1 MFGVKPP
8 EGTASGAITD
18 HKPTNPKDSIGS
30 NKLPLHLV
38 PPSAKAYCALG
49 LLEGAC
55 KYGRANWRNAGVRA
69 SIYYDAA
76 GRHLDAWFEGQ
87 TNDPKTH
94 IPHLANAI
102 ACLAILIDATEARML
117 IDDRNIEGGYG
128 ETRDW
133 VNEEVPRIKALF
145 ADHNPHHFTIADDV
159 PEKVTGRAEPTME
172 VPEYMVNAR
181 PSLADKGAFRHIQGF
196 LTQEEYERGMAQF
209 LFPHLFPG
217 ET

>member
-1 MFGVKPP
+1 MSEPQPP

-76 GRHLDAWFEGQ
+76 ARHLDAWFEGQ
-87 TNDPKTH
+87 TNDPKTG

-145 ADHNPHHFTIADDV
+145 ADHNPHHFTIGDNV
-159 PEKVTGRAEPTME
+159 PLETSELGV
-172 VPEYMVNAR
+172 AR
-181 PSLADKGAFRHIQGF
+181 L
-196 LTQEEYERGMAQF
+196 LTPDELLQLREGWRK
-209 LFPHLFPG
+209 LKR
-217 ET
+217 